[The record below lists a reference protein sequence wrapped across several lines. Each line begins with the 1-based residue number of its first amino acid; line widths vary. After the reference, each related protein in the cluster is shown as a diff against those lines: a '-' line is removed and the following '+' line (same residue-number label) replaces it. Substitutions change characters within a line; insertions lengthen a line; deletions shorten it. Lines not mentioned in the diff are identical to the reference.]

1 MTQKKGQST
10 NVKKERRRGF
20 MTKGLL
26 ERNLMPGHAKPE
38 MSLRKTELYYH
49 STPAQNDRVPSQDDS
64 CPGLLAASAGRGES
78 ALTFRMTS
86 PGSAISRFTRIAP
99 CASWGVWLFRSH
111 LTSCVCCEVSSPRLN
126 RWLSVISQWPRI
138 LCDRVFQEPFDIFD
152 KLPRYHI
159 LNSLLT
165 WK

>member
-86 PGSAISRFTRIAP
+86 PGSAISRFTRILP
-99 CASWGVWLFRSH
+99 VLR
-111 LTSCVCCEVSSPRLN
+111 EVFG
-126 RWLSVISQWPRI
+126 
-138 LCDRVFQEPFDIFD
+138 CFA
-152 KLPRYHI
+152 H
-159 LNSLLT
+159 T
-165 WK
+165 